1 MTSKSELRKIFTE
14 RRAQAALRAAEYRR
28 ASEEMV
34 KHLLGIPAW
43 GESDLILGYV
53 PMRGELDLRPLWDA
67 ARAAGKRIALPRTV
81 TGTKEGRMTFSVVNL
96 DGEDPYRELERGRYG
111 ILEPSASL
119 PILEKKDMTRAI
131 CIVPGLAFDGDGYR
145 LGYGGGYYDRF
156 MKDFYGTSVGL
167 ALSDC
172 CVTQLPH
179 DEYDMAVS
187 YVINEKGVRKTG
199 EK

>member
-34 KHLLGIPAW
+34 KHLLGISAW

-67 ARAAGKRIALPRTV
+67 ARAAGKRVAFPRTV
-81 TGTKEGRMTFSVVNL
+81 TGSREGRMTFSVV
-96 DGEDPYRELERGRYG
+96 DIRTDDPYRELESGRYG
-111 ILEPSASL
+111 ILEPSELL

-156 MKDFYGTSVGL
+156 LRDFYGTSVGL

-172 CVTQLPH
+172 CVPQLPH

>member
-1 MTSKSELRKIFTE
+1 MTSKSELRKIFME
-14 RRAQAALRAAEYRR
+14 RRAQAARSAAEYRR

-34 KHLLGIPAW
+34 KHLIALPAW
-43 GESDLILGYV
+43 EESDLICGYV

-81 TGTKEGRMTFSVVNL
+81 TGSKEGRMIFSVVSL
-96 DGEDPYRELERGRYG
+96 DGDDPYRELESGRYG
-111 ILEPSASL
+111 ILEPPASL
-119 PILEKKDMTRAI
+119 PVLEKKDMTRAI
-131 CIVPGLAFDGDGYR
+131 CIVPGLAFDNEGYR

-156 MKDFYGTSVGL
+156 LKDFDGTSVGL
-167 ALSDC
+167 AVSDC

-187 YVINEKGVRKTG
+187 YVINEKGVTKTG